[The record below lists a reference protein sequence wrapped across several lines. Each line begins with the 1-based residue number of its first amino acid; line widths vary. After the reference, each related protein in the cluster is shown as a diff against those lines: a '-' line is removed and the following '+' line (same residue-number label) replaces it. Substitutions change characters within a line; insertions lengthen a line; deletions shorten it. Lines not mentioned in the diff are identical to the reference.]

1 MYYMAMYKYCMRCT
15 MKYDE
20 IAKKLRD
27 FTDEKDPFY
36 TIKLRDMVI
45 NLALDELDE
54 GYFSI
59 LNNKNYKVSLRF
71 AAYYS
76 IFIFYR
82 RYEHHTLLYALVEKY
97 SDQFKKFN
105 LNDVV
110 LSQYYKFKFLD
121 TNDEFAIIN
130 AIKYAQKATENLG
143 ENAGV
148 LQNYAELVA
157 CALEANSEEGRVYL
171 EDSIKCIDKAMLI
184 MHNYP
189 KHYCTKGRLLSWLG
203 DYDNAKR
210 YIRKAVDLETSDNKD
225 SLIRISQYNNYY
237 IDIKTRESIEKLS
250 SHISDAEDFA
260 KNINE
265 QTKLNSEKVFE
276 RLDNMQTRYLELLAF
291 FSAILALILSVIEI
305 VADFSEFNA
314 AVGLIMVMGGVLILG
329 FGVLRILITYNNDE
343 MNWKKYMCIFF
354 SGILMI
360 CLGYLVGNINYG
372 RM

>member
-1 MYYMAMYKYCMRCT
+1 MSMNKFCMRCT

-45 NLALDELDE
+45 NLTLDELDK
-54 GYFSI
+54 GYLSV
-59 LNNKNYKVSLRF
+59 LDNKNYKVNIRF

-82 RYEHHTLLYALVEKY
+82 RYEHHSLLYILVERY
-97 SDQFKKFN
+97 SDQFKKFY

-121 TNDEFAIIN
+121 TNEEFAIIN
-130 AIKYAQKATENLG
+130 AIKCAKKATENLG

-148 LQNYAELVA
+148 FQNYAELVA
-157 CALEANSEEGRVYL
+157 SALEADSKEGRVYL

-184 MHNYP
+184 MHDYP

-210 YIRKAVDLETSDNKD
+210 YIRKAIDLESSDNKD
-225 SLIRISQYNNYY
+225 SMIRISQYNNYY

-250 SHISDAEDFA
+250 IHISDAETFA
-260 KNINE
+260 KKINE

-276 RLDNMQTRYLELLAF
+276 RLDTMQSRYLELLAF

-305 VADFSEFNA
+305 VADFSEFNV
-314 AVGLIMVMGGVLILG
+314 AVGLIMVMGGILILG
-329 FGVLRILITYNNDE
+329 FSVLRFLITYNNDK
-343 MNWKKYMCIFF
+343 MSWGKYIFVF
-354 SGILMI
+354 LSGILMV
-360 CLGYLVGNINYG
+360 CLGYLVGNINFW